1 MDIINEKTV
10 DMTFDE
16 FCRGGKSITPGPWHF
31 VIEDDERKIAA
42 PPKSKDYKREI
53 LMCDAAYYPHCPNE
67 DADWR
72 LIAAAPELLERA
84 EADVKVMEEVAGS
97 INAIAPEAAAA
108 LRTVA
113 LNTRAAIA
121 KAEGKNT

>member
-10 DMTFDE
+10 EMTFDE

-53 LMCDAAYYPHCPNE
+53 LMCDAAYYPHCP
-67 DADWR
+67 
-72 LIAAAPELLERA
+72 
-84 EADVKVMEEVAGS
+84 
-97 INAIAPEAAAA
+97 
-108 LRTVA
+108 
-113 LNTRAAIA
+113 AAILLPDTRSMGLWA
-121 KAEGKNT
+121 GRPSPEPSKQN

>member
-1 MDIINEKTV
+1 MNIINEKTV

-72 LIAAAPELLERA
+72 LIAAAPELLKALLYFLDDREVVDFG
-84 EADVKVMEEVAGS
+84 EWVEEGRK
-97 INAIAPEAAAA
+97 IAKK
-108 LRTVA
+108 
-113 LNTRAAIA
+113 AIA
-121 KAEGKNT
+121 KVEGRL

>member
-1 MDIINEKTV
+1 MNIINEKTV

-53 LMCDAAYYPHCPNE
+53 LMCDEPYYPHCPDE

-72 LIAAAPELLERA
+72 LIAAAPELLEALRGLA
-84 EADVKVMEEVAGS
+84 YPGAYEGQPSESER
-97 INAIAPEAAAA
+97 IAAA
-108 LRTVA
+108 
-113 LNTRAAIA
+113 RAAIA